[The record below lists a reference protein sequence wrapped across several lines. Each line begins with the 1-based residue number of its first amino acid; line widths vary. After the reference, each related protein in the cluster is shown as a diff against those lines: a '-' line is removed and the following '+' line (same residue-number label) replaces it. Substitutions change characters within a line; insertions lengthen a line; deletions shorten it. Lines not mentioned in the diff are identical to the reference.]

1 MAKAK
6 HQKPKPRKPAKQTHS
21 KKRGGK
27 QNDVS
32 ELREQLDA
40 LGLKIIQVTADGNCF
55 FRALADQLEGDEDQ
69 HDKYRGMVVGF
80 IKDNREMFEPF
91 VEDEVPFEEYCHSM
105 GEDGTWAG
113 HMELQAACLVT
124 RSNIC
129 IHRNM
134 SPRWYIQNF
143 DKHEAL
149 MIHLSYHDGEHYNSV
164 RSKEDTCSG
173 PARPIVIKGDADLS
187 AKSNQPKAAARKS
200 REECRRNAL
209 SEDSIKMVKAGSGC
223 EDARKVEQTPNRNS
237 KMRYHKPDMS
247 SFVSTSDGVLQ
258 QVGGDVDVAIEV
270 LVAEEGSSDHIV
282 VEAESYPI
290 IETFN
295 GNGFPDKHQA
305 ENKDQQRLLVQD
317 TTIELDLSGNDAETN
332 NTKDPQPDEKKIS
345 RNKACPCGSKKK
357 YKSCCGTVSG
367 RSSARFPVNQTV
379 DYGKSRKDR
388 RQGRKGGTILSSPV
402 HSDGGPPDMGALC
415 I

>member
-21 KKRGGK
+21 KKRGVK

-32 ELREQLDA
+32 ELRDQLDA

-55 FRALADQLEGDEDQ
+55 FRALADQLEGDEDRHQ
-69 HDKYRGMVVGF
+69 KYRGMVVGF
-80 IKDNREMFEPF
+80 IKENCEMFEPF
-91 VEDEVPFEEYCHSM
+91 VEDEVPFDNYCQSM

-113 HMELQAACLVT
+113 HMELQAASLVT
-124 RSNIC
+124 HSNIC

-143 DKHEAL
+143 GKHEAL

-187 AKSNQPKAAARKS
+187 AKSNQPKAASRKS

-209 SEDSIKMVKAGSGC
+209 CEDSIKMVKAGSGC
-223 EDARKVEQTPNRNS
+223 EDIIKVEQA
-237 KMRYHKPDMS
+237 
-247 SFVSTSDGVLQ
+247 LQ
-258 QVGGDVDVAIEV
+258 QVGGDVDAVIEV
-270 LVAEEGSSDHIV
+270 LVSGEVSSDHIA
-282 VEAESYPI
+282 VEAESSPL

-295 GNGFPDKHQA
+295 GNEEHHAK
-305 ENKDQQRLLVQD
+305 NKDQHTLLVQSK
-317 TTIELDLSGNDAETN
+317 TTELELSGSDAETN
-332 NTKDPQPDEKKIS
+332 NTKVPQLDEKKIP

-357 YKSCCGTVSG
+357 YKSCCSTVAG

-388 RQGRKGGTILSSPV
+388 KQGRKGGTILPNSV
-402 HSDGGPPDMGALC
+402 HSDGEPPDMGALC

>member
-21 KKRGGK
+21 KNRGGK

-32 ELREQLDA
+32 ELREQLDV
-40 LGLKIIQVTADGNCF
+40 LNLKIIQVTADGNCF

-69 HDKYRGMVVGF
+69 HEKYRGMVVEF
-80 IKDNREMFEPF
+80 IKENRETFEPF
-91 VEDEVPFEEYCHSM
+91 VEDEIPFDDYCQSM

-113 HMELQAACLVT
+113 NMELQAASLVT
-124 RSNIC
+124 HSNIC

-143 DKHEAL
+143 GNHDAP

-164 RSKEDTCSG
+164 RTKDDTCSG

-187 AKSNQPKAAARKS
+187 AKSNQPKTAARKS
-200 REECRRNAL
+200 TEECGMNAIC
-209 SEDSIKMVKAGSGC
+209 EGSIKMVMAGSGC
-223 EDARKVEQTPNRNS
+223 EDARKVEQA
-237 KMRYHKPDMS
+237 
-247 SFVSTSDGVLQ
+247 LQ
-258 QVGGDVDVAIEV
+258 QAGGDVDAAIEV
-270 LVAEEGSSDHIV
+270 LVAEEGSSDHIA
-282 VEAESYPI
+282 VEAESSPL
-290 IETFN
+290 IETPN
-295 GNGFPDKHQA
+295 GNGFPEEHQA
-305 ENKDQQRLLVQD
+305 EKNHHKLLVQD
-317 TTIELDLSGNDAETN
+317 TTIELELSGNDAETN
-332 NTKDPQPDEKKIS
+332 NKKELQPDEKKIP

-388 RQGRKGGTILSSPV
+388 KQGRKGGTILV

>member
-32 ELREQLDA
+32 ELREQLDV
-40 LGLKIIQVTADGNCF
+40 LNLKIIQVTADGNCF

-69 HDKYRGMVVGF
+69 HEKYRGMVVEF
-80 IKDNREMFEPF
+80 IKENRESFEPF
-91 VEDEVPFEEYCHSM
+91 VEDEIPFDDYCQSM

-113 HMELQAACLVT
+113 NMELQAASLVT
-124 RSNIC
+124 HSNIC

-143 DKHEAL
+143 GNHDAP

-164 RSKEDTCSG
+164 RTKDDTCSG
-173 PARPIVIKGDADLS
+173 PARPIVIKLCQKGDADLS
-187 AKSNQPKAAARKS
+187 AKSNQPKTAARKS
-200 REECRRNAL
+200 TGGCGMSAIC
-209 SEDSIKMVKAGSGC
+209 EDSIKMAMAGSGC
-223 EDARKVEQTPNRNS
+223 RDARKVEQA
-237 KMRYHKPDMS
+237 
-247 SFVSTSDGVLQ
+247 LQ
-258 QVGGDVDVAIEV
+258 QAGGDVDAAIEV
-270 LVAEEGSSDHIV
+270 LVAEEGSSDHIA
-282 VEAESYPI
+282 VEADSSPL
-290 IETFN
+290 IETPN
-295 GNGFPDKHQA
+295 GNEEHQA
-305 ENKDQQRLLVQD
+305 EKDHHKLLVQD
-317 TTIELDLSGNDAETN
+317 TTIELELSGNDAETN
-332 NTKDPQPDEKKIS
+332 NKKELQPDEKKIP

-388 RQGRKGGTILSSPV
+388 KQGRKGGTILV

>member
-6 HQKPKPRKPAKQTHS
+6 HQKPKPSKPAKQTHS
-21 KKRGGK
+21 KKRGGR

-32 ELREQLDA
+32 ELRAQLDV

-69 HDKYRGMVVGF
+69 HEKYRSMVVGF
-80 IKDNREMFEPF
+80 IKNNREMFEPF
-91 VEDEVPFEEYCHSM
+91 VEDEVPFDEYCQSM

-113 HMELQAACLVT
+113 HMELQAASLVT
-124 RSNIC
+124 DSNIC
-129 IHRNM
+129 IHRHM

-143 DKHEAL
+143 DKHEAR

-173 PARPIVIKGDADLS
+173 SARTIVIKGDADLS
-187 AKSNQPKAAARKS
+187 AKSNQPKAATRKS
-200 REECRRNAL
+200 REECRRNAVY
-209 SEDSIKMVKAGSGC
+209 EDSIKLAKAGSGC
-223 EDARKVEQTPNRNS
+223 EDARKVELA
-237 KMRYHKPDMS
+237 
-247 SFVSTSDGVLQ
+247 LQ
-258 QVGGDVDVAIEV
+258 QVGGDVDAAIEV
-270 LVAEEGSSDHIV
+270 LVAEERSSNHIIAEDESSPPF
-282 VEAESYPI
+282 EAS
-290 IETFN
+290 N
-295 GNGFPDKHQA
+295 GNDKHQA
-305 ENKDQQRLLVQD
+305 ENSDQHRLMIED
-317 TTIELDLSGNDAETN
+317 TAIELELSGNDVETN
-332 NTKDPQPDEKKIS
+332 NKKNPQPDEKKIA

-357 YKSCCGTVSG
+357 YKSCCGAVAG

-388 RQGRKGGTILSSPV
+388 KQGRKGGTTLPSSV

>member
-1 MAKAK
+1 MVCYLEYSKKK
-6 HQKPKPRKPAKQTHS
+6 HQKPKPRKPAKNTHS

-32 ELREQLDA
+32 ELREQLDV

-55 FRALADQLEGDEDQ
+55 FRALADHLEGDEDQ
-69 HDKYRGMVVGF
+69 HEKYRGMVVGF

-91 VEDEVPFEEYCHSM
+91 VEDEVLFDDYCQSM

-113 HMELQAACLVT
+113 HMELQAASLVT
-124 RSNIC
+124 HSNIC

-143 DKHEAL
+143 DKHEVL

-173 PARPIVIKGDADLS
+173 PARPIVIKSDADLS

-209 SEDSIKMVKAGSGC
+209 CEVSIKMVKAGSGC
-223 EDARKVEQTPNRNS
+223 EDISKVEQA
-237 KMRYHKPDMS
+237 
-247 SFVSTSDGVLQ
+247 LQ
-258 QVGGDVDVAIEV
+258 RVGRDVDAAIEV
-270 LVAEEGSSDHIV
+270 LVAEERSSDHIA
-282 VEAESYPI
+282 VEAESSPL
-290 IETFN
+290 IETSN
-295 GNGFPDKHQA
+295 GNGEHHA
-305 ENKDQQRLLVQD
+305 ENKDQHILLVQS
-317 TTIELDLSGNDAETN
+317 TTIELELSGSDAETN
-332 NTKDPQPDEKKIS
+332 NTKDPQLDEKKIS

-357 YKSCCGTVSG
+357 YKSCCGTVAG
-367 RSSARFPVNQTV
+367 RSSSRFPVYQSV
-379 DYGKSRKDR
+379 GYGKSRKDR
-388 RQGRKGGTILSSPV
+388 KQGRKGGTILPSSV

>member
-6 HQKPKPRKPAKQTHS
+6 HQKPKHRKPAKQTHS

-32 ELREQLDA
+32 ELREQLDV
-40 LGLKIIQVTADGNCF
+40 LSLKIIQVTADGNCF

-69 HDKYRGMVVGF
+69 HEKYRGMVVEF
-80 IKDNREMFEPF
+80 IKENREMFEPF
-91 VEDEVPFEEYCHSM
+91 VEDEIPFDEYCQSM

-113 HMELQAACLVT
+113 NMELQAASLVT
-124 RSNIC
+124 HSNIC

-143 DKHEAL
+143 DKHDAP

-164 RSKEDTCSG
+164 RTKDDTCSG

-187 AKSNQPKAAARKS
+187 AKSNQPKSAARKS
-200 REECRRNAL
+200 TEECGMNAIC
-209 SEDSIKMVKAGSGC
+209 EDSIKMVMAGSGC
-223 EDARKVEQTPNRNS
+223 EDARKVEQA
-237 KMRYHKPDMS
+237 
-247 SFVSTSDGVLQ
+247 LQ
-258 QVGGDVDVAIEV
+258 QVGGDADAAIEV
-270 LVAEEGSSDHIV
+270 LVSEEGSSDHIA
-282 VEAESYPI
+282 VEAESSPL
-290 IETFN
+290 IETPN
-295 GNGFPDKHQA
+295 GNGFPEEHQA
-305 ENKDQQRLLVQD
+305 EKDYHKLLVQD
-317 TTIELDLSGNDAETN
+317 TTFELELSGNDAETN
-332 NTKDPQPDEKKIS
+332 NTKEPQPDEKKIP

-367 RSSARFPVNQTV
+367 RSSTRFPVVTSKCDDSHFSNQTV

-388 RQGRKGGTILSSPV
+388 KQGRKGGTILV